1 MDTPASAHMPLF
13 LALLP
18 PVPASG
24 PAITQC
30 TRETVEAGLRALGL
44 PHDRAVVDRALGARP
59 SITVDALVQ
68 HMTRPAPDGLSL
80 SRCKAYHLRR
90 TLERAKPPAPV
101 VLARTV
107 DSVVVRV
114 FPFPAEDHVPVD
126 CIRVRVQVGEEAVE
140 EEVRPRNGAAAF
152 SGPVEHVVRRP
163 AGSALAVTSRCC
175 VLGDD
180 ALSNTFAW
188 SDAVRTRTLQL
199 PAAPRAAVVE
209 SCAPASATLRLE
221 NAGRTS
227 DPQAVRLELRCN
239 DGAVQAVPL
248 PSADAVEVVHVLRGL
263 HEGTRYS
270 VQYRCVVADDT
281 LNPDI
286 PWSAPVDFQTPTLA
300 EVKIAELRRELV
312 CCAPVWHLTL
322 CATVGL
328 VVAGWGG
335 GYGVLNDQRCP
346 VTTPCGLHA
355 SLHPQAS
362 GGRLTWL
369 VVALVVLLAAV
380 AFGGFRH
387 QGEQLVQLDG
397 WLCFGL
403 RERVLVCVVCAGRR
417 EDDCSGGPGAVEAP
431 GAVSA
436 TPS

>member
-1 MDTPASAHMPLF
+1 MVLWTRQPVAQCIHALVSCLASTL
-13 LALLP
+13 
-18 PVPASG
+18 PASG

-30 TRETVEAGLRALGL
+30 ARDTVEAGLRALGL
-44 PHDRAVVDRALGARP
+44 PHDGAIVDRALGARP
-59 SITVDALVQ
+59 SATIDALVQ

-114 FPFPAEDHVPVD
+114 FPFPAVDHVPVD

-140 EEVRPRNGAAAF
+140 EDEVRPRNGAAAF

-227 DPQAVRLELRCN
+227 DPQAVGLELRCN

-248 PSADAVEVVHVLRGL
+248 PSADAVEVVHVLTGL

-286 PWSAPVDFQTPTLA
+286 PWSAPVDFQTPTQA

-312 CCAPVWHLTL
+312 CCAPVASHAL
-322 CATVGL
+322 CHCRLSCDWVC
-328 VVAGWGG
+328 
-335 GYGVLNDQRCP
+335 VLGCTTNERSP
-346 VTTPCGLHA
+346 VTAPCGLWLA
-355 SLHPQAS
+355 RFLAPAGQRWSTDVVRSRPGCVA
-362 GGRLTWL
+362 GGGGVRRL
-369 VVALVVLLAAV
+369 
-380 AFGGFRH
+380 
-387 QGEQLVQLDG
+387 
-397 WLCFGL
+397 
-403 RERVLVCVVCAGRR
+403 
-417 EDDCSGGPGAVEAP
+417 SAP
-431 GAVSA
+431 R
-436 TPS
+436 